1 VSTDGLATWPVIA
14 DGASVV
20 GGAPATAGSDLR
32 RQTFERVIP
41 ALRPELYRYAFW
53 LSRDP
58 TVADDVVQDA
68 LVRAW
73 RSFDSLKD
81 RGAIKHWLLTIV
93 RREHARIYER
103 KRLPSSDIDE
113 LSAGEQ
119 FSISTEDD
127 TDLADLRGAIFS
139 LEPEYREP
147 LVLQVL
153 MGYSADEIGDIM
165 SITPGAVLTRVCRA
179 RKQLAA
185 RFALP
190 ETPSRHDGQHAA
202 SPELAR

>member
-1 VSTDGLATWPVIA
+1 VSTDGVAAWPVVAGDNPAA
-14 DGASVV
+14 DGARV
-20 GGAPATAGSDLR
+20 GNDLR

-58 TVADDVVQDA
+58 TIADDVVQDA

-103 KRLPSSDIDE
+103 KRLPSSDIND
-113 LSAGEQ
+113 LTASEQ
-119 FSISTEDD
+119 FSIATEDD
-127 TDLADLRGAIFS
+127 TDVADLRGAIFG

-147 LVLQVL
+147 LILQVL
-153 MGYSADEIGDIM
+153 MGYTAEEIGAIM
-165 SITPGAVLTRVCRA
+165 GITAGAVLTRVCRA
-179 RKQLAA
+179 RKHLAA
-185 RFALP
+185 RVAPTDTALQDL
-190 ETPSRHDGQHAA
+190 TR
-202 SPELAR
+202 